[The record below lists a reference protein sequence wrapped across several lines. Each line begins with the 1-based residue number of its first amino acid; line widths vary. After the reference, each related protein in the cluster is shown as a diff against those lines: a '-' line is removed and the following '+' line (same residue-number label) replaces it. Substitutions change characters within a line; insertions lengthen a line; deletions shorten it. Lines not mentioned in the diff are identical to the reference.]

1 MAPNTM
7 PRVAISRSA
16 LGATM
21 MALLPPSSSRTR
33 PKRCATRGPTC
44 RPMRVEPVAE
54 TSATSCESTS
64 A

>member
-1 MAPNTM
+1 
-7 PRVAISRSA
+7 
-16 LGATM
+16 M